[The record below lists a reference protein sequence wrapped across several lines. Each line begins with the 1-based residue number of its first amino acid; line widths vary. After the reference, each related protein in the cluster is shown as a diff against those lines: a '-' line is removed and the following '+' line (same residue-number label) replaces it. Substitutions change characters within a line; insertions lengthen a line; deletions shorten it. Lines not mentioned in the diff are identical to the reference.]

1 MLDSYGNF
9 IRSLRTLDS
18 ISVHFRWLIHKDDCE
33 KYQTHCHND
42 GVNDFMTNY
51 QVRRLFFSM
60 GCVNNCL
67 NPLLYRM
74 IGFDCWRW
82 VIKNSIFLQFTDHIL
97 FRRCKKSSQATSPPK
112 MVSLSTQTSGTSV
125 SSGISILG

>member
-1 MLDSYGNF
+1 MAILSEAY
-9 IRSLRTLDS
+9 RTLDS
-18 ISVHFRWLIHKDDCE
+18 ISVHCRWLIHKDDCE
-33 KYQTHCHND
+33 KHQTHCHND

-82 VIKNSIFLQFTDHIL
+82 VIKISIFCNLLIIYFL
-97 FRRCKKSSQATSPPK
+97 EAARSPPK
-112 MVSLSTQTSGTSV
+112 QHHHQRWSAHKQVAQVYQVESAF
-125 SSGISILG
+125 